1 MRVTIGDNS
10 TNGSSYIVKLEQ
22 CDFMGDQ
29 MLILEKSECRQIIEV
44 LDNVNR

>member
-10 TNGSSYIVKLEQ
+10 TNGSAYIVKLEQ

-29 MLILEKSECRQIIEV
+29 TLILERSECRQLIER